1 MVCMASL
8 GPTLGPPLWLGPC
21 VAAARA
27 IGLPSYPGLAW
38 LGWAWL
44 GLAGLAW
51 LGFGFWLD
59 FDFGLILIFDFELI
73 LMWILI

>member
-27 IGLPSYPGLAW
+27 IGLPSELPGLGLAR
-38 LGWAWL
+38 L
-44 GLAGLAW
+44 GLAGLGWLGLAW
-51 LGFGFWLD
+51 L
-59 FDFGLILIFDFELI
+59 
-73 LMWILI
+73 WILVGF